1 MTPTELLYWA
11 TRIALALGWTGL
23 AVALWRQ
30 HRRAAGLLA
39 LLFGSLRAYP
49 YNYLLLDAARAL
61 LRTVGWYD
69 ERLPVKW
76 LLAAALALLAALL
89 LWRELRKVRTGSDEP
104 PLLLLVGL
112 GAQAALLAVET
123 CSLDEALPR
132 ALVQQPGRY
141 LYEGTALALAFL
153 GWRRGAGR
161 PAPR

>member
-1 MTPTELLYWA
+1 MTPSELLYWA
-11 TRIALALGWTGL
+11 TRIAFALGWAGL
-23 AVALWRQ
+23 AVALGRQ
-30 HRRAAGLLA
+30 HRRGLAMLA

-76 LLAAALALLAALL
+76 LLAAVLALLGALL
-89 LWRELRKVRTGSDEP
+89 VWREVRKARAGANPTP
-104 PLLLLVGL
+104 RLLLVGL

-123 CSLDEALPR
+123 CSLDDALPR

-141 LYEGTALALAFL
+141 LYEGTALALACR
-153 GWRRGAGR
+153 GWRRGAGC